1 MTLDQPLNEQCN
13 NCYFCT
19 SYMKSEKIYKG
30 FFTESFTTIIT
41 EIFLCKRYPPSHN
54 YVCKLS
60 DASNIK
66 YRIESSESVSI
77 TVTNPKSWCGEWK
90 PRKETNIKI

>member
-1 MTLDQPLNEQCN
+1 MTLDQPLNERCN

-19 SYMKSEKIYKG
+19 SYMKNEEVYKG
-30 FFTESFTTIIT
+30 WLIGSVTTTI
-41 EIFLCKRYPPSHN
+41 EKFLCKRYPPSN
-54 YVCKLS
+54 NLICMTTNS
-60 DASNIK
+60 IGIK

-77 TVTNPKSWCGEWK
+77 TVINPKSWCGEWK